1 MKQFFAILLV
11 LAVIS
16 AMFDGCNGN
25 SSSSN
30 SKIDKIIAAKQIV
43 RNSVNYPDT
52 LDFHDLKTNV
62 SGNVVTLT
70 FTAKNAFG
78 VPSTHTMNINVQ

>member
-11 LAVIS
+11 LAAIS
-16 AMFDGCNGN
+16 AIFDGCNGN
-25 SSSSN
+25 SSSN

-43 RNSVNYPDT
+43 RNRVNYPDT